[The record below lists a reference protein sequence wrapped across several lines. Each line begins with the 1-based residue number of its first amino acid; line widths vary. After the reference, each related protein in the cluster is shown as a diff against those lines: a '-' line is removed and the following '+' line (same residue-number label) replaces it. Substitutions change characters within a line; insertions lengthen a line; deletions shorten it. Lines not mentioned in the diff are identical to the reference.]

1 MSYYSPCELCPPS
14 SLQAITELAII
25 LISQM
30 RKPHAQRTLRNVST
44 AHGTKDQTPGPSEPD
59 LGSEAPAVFF
69 WGSPEPKC
77 PVTPF
82 SQHWNSKT
90 ASSGNP
96 TGTNQAQAR
105 PTAY

>member
-1 MSYYSPCELCPPS
+1 MSSILTASHYRIGYYPYFSDEETSCSEN
-14 SLQAITELAII
+14 TE
-25 LISQM
+25 
-30 RKPHAQRTLRNVST
+30 KCV
-44 AHGTKDQTPGPSEPD
+44 HGTKDQTPGPSEPD
-59 LGSEAPAVFF
+59 LGSEAPGSTAPAVFF

-82 SQHWNSKT
+82 SQHWNSET